1 MLCAQFVVR
10 PTTRIW
16 PVIVSG
22 DRKPRASPDSF
33 LSAALLSAASENRN
47 QVITVR
53 RRYDLPVFLALMVST
68 TIGGSVV
75 FYVDYKR
82 PTRCKS

>member
-1 MLCAQFVVR
+1 MR

-22 DRKPRASPDSF
+22 DRKPRASTDSF
-33 LSAALLSAASENRN
+33 LSAAFLSAASENRN
-47 QVITVR
+47 QVINVR

>member
-1 MLCAQFVVR
+1 MR

-22 DRKPRASPDSF
+22 DRKPTRASPDSF
-33 LSAALLSAASENRN
+33 LSATFLSAASENRN
-47 QVITVR
+47 QVINVR

-68 TIGGSVV
+68 TIGGSGVV